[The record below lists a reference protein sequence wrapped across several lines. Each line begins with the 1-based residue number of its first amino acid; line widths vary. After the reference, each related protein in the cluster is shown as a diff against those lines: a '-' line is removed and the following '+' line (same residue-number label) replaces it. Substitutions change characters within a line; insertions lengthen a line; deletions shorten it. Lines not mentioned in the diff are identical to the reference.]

1 MNYMRGFMDLR
12 EERQLNYEPAS
23 QKDIKEGD
31 KDTQGV
37 VISEPDPTQL
47 SLLFVLTKAGRFLRS
62 WWSARDRGNLGL
74 GPGVIGVVISGQD
87 LIQLNL
93 LSVLRGWRDSSVVKK
108 CLLLV
113 LEIMLAGTH
122 TCAKN
127 KIDNSLKNTTI
138 YRIKNTF

>member
-93 LSVLRGWRDSSVVKK
+93 LSVLRGWRDSSVVKNTD
-108 CLLLV
+108 CSSRGP
-113 LEIMLAGTH
+113 EF
-122 TCAKN
+122 
-127 KIDNSLKNTTI
+127 NSQQPHGGSQTSVIRSDAL
-138 YRIKNTF
+138 FWCV